1 MYIIH
6 KLIPIFSP
14 LIYKQQKL
22 ITNTSNFET
31 KRLCQYDQLIHE
43 IEALRL
49 SKFRNAQLTGSG
61 DIHGKEP
68 NLDFL
73 DKEIQKSQPKIAGPP
88 DLNNQTKNGELDLE
102 MDMESAFHMENLHA
116 GVDADSSSGAIG
128 ENALHGTIQHMDTSK
143 GTLPTKTGSRKKTT
157 RPTKTKPSAH
167 VETPLSKVGHK
178 RKNVDLWQDNTELD
192 VDTKKRAKTEKAV
205 DALLPTT
212 MEAGDQPRRA
222 Q

>member
-1 MYIIH
+1 M
-6 KLIPIFSP
+6 
-14 LIYKQQKL
+14 
-22 ITNTSNFET
+22 T
-31 KRLCQYDQLIHE
+31 R
-43 IEALRL
+43 
-49 SKFRNAQLTGSG
+49 SG

-88 DLNNQTKNGELDLE
+88 DLNNQTNNGELDLE
-102 MDMESAFHMENLHA
+102 MDIESAFHIENLHA
-116 GVDADSSSGAIG
+116 VVDADSSSGAIG

-143 GTLPTKTGSRKKTT
+143 GTLPTKTGRKTT

-167 VETPLSKVGHK
+167 VETPVSKVGHK
-178 RKNVDLWQDNTELD
+178 RKNVDLWQDNTKLD

-205 DALLPTT
+205 DALSPTT
-212 MEAGDQPRRA
+212 VEAGYQPHRA